1 MVIEVNFLKQ
11 ALNNLLN
18 DKSLHD
24 EVVLLK
30 KRLDSM
36 SSNLQSFKNTS
47 DDLKSSEKKL
57 SSNID
62 ISRYVEM
69 QLFLEH
75 KAHVAAEIKALND
88 RIDELKRLL
97 DDLVIALNEKL
108 SISDFKK
115 FEDLIY
121 LKIEE
126 LKNACNKKFAD
137 KNETAKNLKYLD
149 SQIKNILEI
158 YIKHKEKGDNW
169 LLAKKPLNGHSCAS
183 CEAYIGELHEN
194 SQPIHWNKYPMRD
207 PSDKLY
213 RVFISFFIIY

>member
-1 MVIEVNFLKQ
+1 LVIEVNFLKQ

>member
-1 MVIEVNFLKQ
+1 MEVNFLKQ

-24 EVVLLK
+24 EVVYLK
-30 KRLDSM
+30 KKIESINSHLQNFK
-36 SSNLQSFKNTS
+36 SSSDETTKN
-47 DDLKSSEKKL
+47 SEKKIQQ
-57 SSNID
+57 NMD
-62 ISRYVEM
+62 FSRYVEL
-69 QLFLEH
+69 QLFLDH
-75 KAHVAAEIKALND
+75 KSHVTSEIKALND
-88 RIDELKRLL
+88 RIDELQRLL
-97 DDLVIALNEKL
+97 NDLVNALNDKL
-108 SISDFKK
+108 SINDFKQ

-158 YIKHKEKGDNW
+158 YIKNKEKGDNW
-169 LLAKKPLNGHSCAS
+169 LLAKKPFGGHSCAS
-183 CEAYIGELHEN
+183 CEAYIGDLQDH

-213 RVFISFFIIY
+213 RVKDF